1 MTNRIFLLLLTL
13 TAGITLNAQPAAPP
27 PHPSPEAFLNDVF
40 HTVVDSTFDHYY
52 LITGADTCR
61 FAKYDFDEW
70 TKYYLLEPVP
80 FITLNELSE
89 KAYLSR
95 YPYYW
100 KQQYLEK
107 AICITPKKADSL
119 LFPERY
125 APIDST
131 HHRRVTKAGSKDPSK
146 KTSKTPVTEKLIFSF
161 SLPQFTDDGQYAV
174 IDLNSICGANC
185 GLSLTCLFEHKAK
198 GWTLIGRHV
207 NWSSLP
213 NSP

>member
-1 MTNRIFLLLLTL
+1 MTNRLFLLILLL
-13 TAGITLNAQPAAPP
+13 AAKISVKAQPIVPESWP
-27 PHPSPEAFLNDVF
+27 QLPTPEAFLNDVY
-40 HTVVDSTFDHYY
+40 HTVVDSTFGHYY

-61 FAKYDFDEW
+61 FVKYDYDEW
-70 TKYYLLEPVP
+70 EKYYLRETVP

-100 KQQYLEK
+100 KQDRLEK

-131 HHRRVTKAGSKDPSK
+131 HHRHKTKSRSNTAVTG
-146 KTSKTPVTEKLIFSF
+146 KLVFSF
-161 SLPQFTDDGQYAV
+161 SLPQFTDDGHYAV

-185 GLSLTCLFEHKAK
+185 GLSLTCLFKHNST
-198 GWTLIGRHV
+198 GWSLIGRHV

-213 NSP
+213 ASQ

>member
-1 MTNRIFLLLLTL
+1 MTNRLFLLILVLA
-13 TAGITLNAQPAAPP
+13 AGITLKAQPAVSGSSSILFQPGSP
-27 PHPSPEAFLNDVF
+27 QLPSPEAFLNDVF
-40 HTVVDSTFDHYY
+40 HTVVDSSFDHYY

-61 FAKYDFDEW
+61 FAKYDYDEW
-70 TKYYLLEPVP
+70 IKYYLLEPVP

-89 KAYLSR
+89 KAFLSR

-100 KQQYLEK
+100 KQDRLEK
-107 AICITPKKADSL
+107 AVCITPKKADSL

-125 APIDST
+125 APINDPPQ
-131 HHRRVTKAGSKDPSK
+131 RRKGN
-146 KTSKTPVTEKLIFSF
+146 TPLREKLIFSF

-185 GLSLTCLFEHKAK
+185 GLSLTCLFKHKAK

-213 NSP
+213 ASQ

>member
-1 MTNRIFLLLLTL
+1 MTNRLFLLILLL
-13 TAGITLNAQPAAPP
+13 AARISVKAQPIVPESWP
-27 PHPSPEAFLNDVF
+27 QLPTPEAFLNEVY
-40 HTVVDSTFDHYY
+40 HTVVDSSFGHYY

-61 FAKYDFDEW
+61 FVKYDYEEW
-70 TKYYLLEPVP
+70 EKYYLRETVP
-80 FITLNELSE
+80 FIALNELSE

-100 KQQYLEK
+100 KQDRLEK

-125 APIDST
+125 APVDST
-131 HHRRVTKAGSKDPSK
+131 HRRRKINTSSKA
-146 KTSKTPVTEKLIFSF
+146 PVTGKLIFSF
-161 SLPQFTDDGQYAV
+161 SLPQFTDDGHYAV

-185 GLSLTCLFEHKAK
+185 GISFTCLFKHDST
-198 GWTLIGRHV
+198 GWSLIGRHV

-213 NSP
+213 AS